1 LRTAKR
7 GRPQRKYRSDSRR
20 LPIKEEHRYGVGENG
35 DEWFRCWNCGY
46 ACKANREKKG
56 GSHTPNNISHIPET
70 KLLLHLNNDDG
81 DLDVTDSGGNE
92 HTITNSN
99 VAVSTTTYKFGD
111 GSAEFSASDYL
122 SIPNHGDF
130 VLNNTDWTWDCWI
143 RPTGLAGTQALYYH
157 PNSGD
162 STDYV
167 KIYVNSG
174 NDFGLEIYKASVKTI
189 ELIATDT
196 VYNNSWHHL
205 AVTYTHG
212 ITTYRLYVNG
222 VREVNTVDDDAWDAP
237 TGTIYIGS
245 DTSTSFLGQMD
256 EVRLLGT
263 TKWTGAYFGPPEVA
277 DEGYLVYDTS
287 GVGCPLCFTLNW
299 NGNY

>member
-1 LRTAKR
+1 M
-7 GRPQRKYRSDSRR
+7 RKPRKTYRSDSRTI
-20 LPIKEEHRYGVGENG
+20 PIKEERNYGVGEDG
-35 DEWFRCWNCGY
+35 DKWYRCWHCGY
-46 ACKANREKKG
+46 ACKVGREAEG
-56 GSHTPNNISHIPET
+56 GSNTPNNITYSSST
-70 KLLLHLNNDDG
+70 KLLLHFNNDDG
-81 DLDVTDSGGNE
+81 DLDVEDVSGTG
-92 HTITNSN
+92 HTVTNSN

-111 GSAEFSASDYL
+111 GAAEFSANDYL

-130 VLNNTDWTWDCWI
+130 VLNNTDWTWDAWI

-162 STDYV
+162 TTDYM

-196 VYNNSWHHL
+196 VYNDSWYHL
-205 AVTYTHG
+205 VATYNHG
-212 ITTYRLYVNG
+212 LTTYSLYVNG

-256 EVRLLGT
+256 EVRLKNT
-263 TKWTGAYFGPPEVA
+263 VRWTGAYFGPPETA
-277 DEGYLVYDTS
+277 DDGYLHYNTS
-287 GVGCPLCFTLNW
+287 GPGCPLCQTLNW
-299 NGNY
+299 QGKY